1 MTVLPLHE
9 VPNTQGVFRKNQILL
24 QTLGLQHLLESEQ
37 QPLPL
42 EPVDEPGEFQF
53 SVCCFRKKLDF
64 TQEYHATLYEIVD
77 DSSTL
82 LSDKEFK
89 SGYVLVSKHTNDFT
103 VWMGSYGERAGEKA
117 SRNNVAA
124 KKSNAGSKKPR
135 GAQTEAPPASAS
147 LLPEGDSR
155 PRVRNLFDEIDSGN
169 EGDDDAIAVAS
180 EREEDSED
188 SVLEFLEELADH
200 SEDGDEAFL
209 EALLEAEDLEG
220 NPESEMIV
228 EADQE
233 GEGANVLAQ
242 AFEEMDAA
250 ADDLD
255 GSSDS
260 SSSSSSGSSSS
271 SSTSGD
277 GPSASS
283 LSSDDPEVNERRA
296 RQGDRQPRRLEVVA
310 RAPGTAE
317 TVIDLGDLGELRW
330 EVPRSLN

>member
-1 MTVLPLHE
+1 M
-9 VPNTQGVFRKNQILL
+9 
-24 QTLGLQHLLESEQ
+24 
-37 QPLPL
+37 
-42 EPVDEPGEFQF
+42 
-53 SVCCFRKKLDF
+53 
-64 TQEYHATLYEIVD
+64 
-77 DSSTL
+77 
-82 LSDKEFK
+82 
-89 SGYVLVSKHTNDFT
+89 
-103 VWMGSYGERAGEKA
+103 
-117 SRNNVAA
+117 
-124 KKSNAGSKKPR
+124 
-135 GAQTEAPPASAS
+135 
-147 LLPEGDSR
+147 
-155 PRVRNLFDEIDSGN
+155 
-169 EGDDDAIAVAS
+169 
-180 EREEDSED
+180 
-188 SVLEFLEELADH
+188 ADH

-220 NPESEMIV
+220 NPESESEMIV